1 MAEVIPFNGHYRHD
15 HREPHGCFDAHLHII
30 DPNFPLIDNQ
40 GYRPTFFTVEDYQ
53 RAVRGLDVRGGAIVS
68 GSFQGTD
75 QTYLLAA
82 LEALGG
88 DFVGVTQLP
97 DEISNE
103 RLLELDEAG
112 VRAIRFNL
120 RRGGHQDIGTM
131 IRQARRVFDVVGWH
145 CEIYADA
152 RDLAPHLTLLRA
164 LPSMVIDHLGLSQE
178 GLPTLLALVEA
189 GAHVKATGFGRVSMD
204 VPATLA
210 AIADINP
217 HALLFGTDLPGTR
230 APRPFR
236 DGDIELLHNTLGDAH
251 AMLAL
256 HDNAVALYR
265 PRGSDSVA

>member
-30 DPNFPLIDNQ
+30 DPRFALIDNQ
-40 GYRPTFFTVEDYQ
+40 GYRPEPFTVEDY
-53 RAVRGLDVRGGAIVS
+53 RKATRGLAIRGGAIVS

-75 QTYLLAA
+75 QNYLLAA
-82 LEALGG
+82 LETLGG

-97 DEISNE
+97 DETSDE

-120 RRGGHQDIGTM
+120 RRGIETDIAAM

-152 RDLAPHLTLLRA
+152 HDLAPHLTLLRA

-189 GAHVKATGFGRVSMD
+189 GARVKATGFGRVSLD

-230 APRPFR
+230 APRPFNE
-236 DGDIELLHNTLGDAH
+236 GDIELLHNTLGDTN

>member
-30 DPNFPLIDNQ
+30 DPRFTLIASQ
-40 GYRPTFFTVEDYQ
+40 GHRPDPFTVEDYQ
-53 RAVRGLDVRGGAIVS
+53 RATRGLDIRGGAIVP

-75 QTYLLAA
+75 QDHLLAA
-82 LEALGG
+82 LDTLGG

-97 DEISNE
+97 DDISDE

-120 RRGGHQDIGTM
+120 ARGLDTDIDAM
-131 IRQARRVFDVVGWH
+131 ARQAQRVFDVAGWH
-145 CEIYADA
+145 CELYADA
-152 RDLAPHLTLLRA
+152 SDLAPYLALLRT
-164 LPSMVIDHLGLSQE
+164 LPAIVIDHLGLSQD

-189 GAHVKATGFGRVSMD
+189 GARVKASGFGRVSLD

-236 DGDIELLHNTLGDAH
+236 EGDIELLHNTLGDAH

>member
-30 DPNFPLIDNQ
+30 DPRFALIDNQ
-40 GYRPTFFTVEDYQ
+40 GYRPEPFTVENY
-53 RAVRGLDVRGGAIVS
+53 RKATRGLDIRGGAIVS
-68 GSFQGTD
+68 GSFQGAD
-75 QTYLLAA
+75 QNYLLAA
-82 LEALGG
+82 LDTLGG

-97 DEISNE
+97 DEVSDE

-120 RRGGHQDIGTM
+120 RRGVETDIDAM
-131 IRQARRVFDVVGWH
+131 ARQAQRVFNVVGWH

-152 RDLAPHLTLLRA
+152 SDLTPHLALLRT
-164 LPSMVIDHLGLSQE
+164 LPSIVIDHLGLSQE

-189 GAHVKATGFGRVSMD
+189 GARVKATGFGRVSLD

-230 APRPFR
+230 APRPFSE
-236 DGDIELLHNTLGDAH
+236 GDIELLHNTLGDTH

-265 PRGSDSVA
+265 PRGSNSVA

>member
-1 MAEVIPFNGHYRHD
+1 MAEVIPFTGHYRHD

-30 DPNFPLIDNQ
+30 DPRFALIDNQ
-40 GYRPTFFTVEDYQ
+40 GFRPAPFTVEDYQ
-53 RAVRGLDVRGGAIVS
+53 KATRGLDIRGGAIVS

-75 QTYLLAA
+75 QDYLLAA
-82 LEALGG
+82 LETLGG

-97 DEISNE
+97 DETSDT

-120 RRGGHQDIGTM
+120 KRGMTTDLEAM
-131 IRQARRVFDVVGWH
+131 ARQAQRVFDVVGWH

-152 RDLAPHLTLLRA
+152 SDLAPHLALLRT
-164 LPSMVIDHLGLSQE
+164 LPAIVIDHLGLSQA
-178 GLPTLLALVEA
+178 GVPTLLALVEA
-189 GAHVKATGFGRVSMD
+189 GAHVKASGFGRVSLD

-210 AIADINP
+210 AIADANP
-217 HALLFGTDLPGTR
+217 HALIFGTDLPGTR

-236 DGDIELLHNTLGDAH
+236 EGDIELLHNTLGDAH